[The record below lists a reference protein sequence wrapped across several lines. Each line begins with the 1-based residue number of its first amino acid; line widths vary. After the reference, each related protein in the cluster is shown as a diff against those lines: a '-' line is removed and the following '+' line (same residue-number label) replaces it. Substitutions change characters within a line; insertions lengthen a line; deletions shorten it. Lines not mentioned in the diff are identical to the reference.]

1 MGDFWETFERQRQRQ
16 KSDLDS
22 IRNSCDVL
30 QTIQDLKLCCEAQHM
45 SRNALKDDGK
55 LSKMRQE
62 EPEMLE
68 ALEENLADF
77 HGRKEKSSTWW
88 CPILKGSHPERKKET
103 FNFC

>member
-1 MGDFWETFERQRQRQ
+1 
-16 KSDLDS
+16 
-22 IRNSCDVL
+22 
-30 QTIQDLKLCCEAQHM
+30 M
-45 SRNALKDDGK
+45 SQNVLKDDGR

-88 CPILKGSHPERKKET
+88 CPRLKGSHPERKKET
-103 FNFC
+103 LNFSSFTSN